1 MDKIGTGVVGLGG
14 NGQRHAHLYDA
25 MDETELIAVCDVIP
39 EVAEEVA
46 ARHGVKA
53 FTRVEDMVADDAIQ
67 AVNVVTSASHC
78 DPAVA
83 AAEAGKHVL
92 VEVPFA
98 VTLDECD
105 RMIAAADKTG
115 VNLMYAQTH
124 RFSPENIKLKSLIDD
139 GAIGDVIWITWT
151 RLGAGPPGSERW
163 SRRTETG
170 GGFLTYEGPHIID
183 QLRWLA
189 GSDLDAAVT
198 IGMGRFVSGGDGED
212 NIIGGFRLKNGGFAS
227 IIEGSSNPGPR
238 YSDWRIVGT
247 EGMIEV
253 AGDGIRLG
261 GKEWSPVTV
270 PDHYDPPPPDID
282 RLRDVRGFPGFHIE
296 FQEFLSSIREG
307 RRPSCTGEDGK
318 AALEGGLALRRSG
331 ETGQTVPLPLAR

>member
-1 MDKIGTGVVGLGG
+1 MEKIGTAVVGLGR

-25 MDETELIAVCDVIP
+25 MDETELIGVCDMIP
-39 EVAEEVA
+39 DVAEEVA

-53 FTRVEDMVADDAIQ
+53 FTRVEDMLEDDAIQ

-78 DPAVA
+78 EPAVA
-83 AAEAGKHVL
+83 AAEAGRHVL

-105 RMIAAADKTG
+105 EMIAAAANAG

-124 RFSPENIKLKSLIDD
+124 RFSPDNMRVKALIDG
-139 GAIGDVIWITWT
+139 GAIGDVVWITWT
-151 RLGAGPPGSERW
+151 RTGPGYPGSERW

-183 QLRWLA
+183 QFRWLT
-189 GSDLDAAVT
+189 GSDLEAAVT
-198 IGMGRFVSGGDGED
+198 IGMGRFASGGDGED
-212 NIIGGFRLKNGGFAS
+212 AILGGFRLKSGGFVAM
-227 IIEGSSNPGPR
+227 IEGRSNPGPR

-247 EGMIEV
+247 EGMIEI
-253 AGDGIRLG
+253 AGDGVRLG
-261 GKEWSPVTV
+261 KDEWSTV
-270 PDHYDPPPPDID
+270 AIPDHYDPPPLDIG
-282 RLRDVRGFPGFHIE
+282 RLREVRGFPGFHIE
-296 FQEFLSSIREG
+296 FQEFVASIREG
-307 RRPSCTGEDGK
+307 RRPSCTGEDGR

-331 ETGQTVPLPLAR
+331 RTGQTVPLPLD